1 MEKKE
6 LKPMSELPTYS
17 QNWTSTQRFD
27 LAALCVYIVNET
39 SWSNNNAEEVW
50 KRRFLASIFRHFT
63 IDEKV
68 EQNVLLKM
76 PNEAGN
82 ISCAIDLLSSSF
94 KKQLNDEKQK
104 DIQDEIIS
112 DMLLNCLGLAPS
124 NLENV
129 DKKLKAN
136 NNNSG
141 EMLNLK
147 EKLDNAISSAIGND
161 SSSDSSL
168 PPPIMPAEYD
178 SRARAIL
185 FKLALNLD
193 ISSHTVKSLEKS
205 FAQNLY
211 FLQQQQLEAEKNDS
225 QEDHEMQGLRNS
237 ASESLNKH
245 EKRKKAWR
253 WMATGVGVVV
263 GATAIGLTGGIAAPL
278 VAAGISAITGASIIV
293 TAASSVVLMTSLF
306 GIAGGGLAGYKMHK
320 RTRGL
325 KEFAFTRIT
334 QDDSLPLIPSLH
346 VNIVISGYLSEDNE
360 EPSTAW
366 LSVFQNSLNFGD
378 TFALSFDTEI
388 LRSLGR
394 AFRRFIAESAVK
406 VAANSAIQQ
415 TVFATLASA
424 LLIPAA
430 LMKAGDMID
439 NPWALGADRAQKA
452 GLILADVLIERVQGK
467 RPTVLIGYSLGA
479 LVIWQCLLELA
490 KNQQYGLIDTVVL
503 IGAPITSTQ
512 SSKWKDALSVVNRR
526 FVNAYATNDIV
537 LGLIYRMHSLDL
549 NIAGLHAVN
558 FNRVENYD
566 ITKLTSGHLG
576 YRDPETLTKILK
588 EIGLE

>member
-1 MEKKE
+1 
-6 LKPMSELPTYS
+6 MSELPTYS

-27 LAALCVYIVNET
+27 IAALCVYLVNDS
-39 SWSNNNAEEVW
+39 SWSNNHAEEDW
-50 KRRFLASIFRHFT
+50 KRRFLASIFRHFA
-63 IDEKV
+63 INEKV
-68 EQNVLLKM
+68 EQHVLLKM
-76 PNEAGN
+76 PDDAGN
-82 ISCAIDLLSSSF
+82 IPLAIDLLSSSF
-94 KKQLNDEKQK
+94 KQQLNDEKQK
-104 DIQDEIIS
+104 DIREEIIS
-112 DMLLNCLGLAPS
+112 DTLLICLGLSPS
-124 NLENV
+124 NLESV
-129 DKKLKAN
+129 EKKLKTSN
-136 NNNSG
+136 HNSG
-141 EMLNLK
+141 ENLNLK
-147 EKLDNAISSAIGND
+147 EKLDSAISSAISND
-161 SSSDSSL
+161 SSSDTSL

-185 FKLALNLD
+185 FKLAFYLD
-193 ISSHTVKSLEKS
+193 ISPPAVKSLEKA

-211 FLQQQQLEAEKNDS
+211 FLQQQQLEAEKNNS
-225 QEDHEMQGLRNS
+225 QDDHEMQGLRNS
-237 ASESLNKH
+237 ATENLSKH

-306 GIAGGGLAGYKMHK
+306 GIAGGYKMHK

-334 QDDSLPLIPSLH
+334 QDDSIPLIPSLH
-346 VNIVISGYLSEDNE
+346 VNIVISGYLTEENE
-360 EPSTAW
+360 ETNTPW
-366 LSVFQNSLNFGD
+366 ISVYQNSLNFGD
-378 TFALSFDTEI
+378 TFELSFDTEI

-394 AFRRFIAESAVK
+394 AFRRFLAESAVK
-406 VAANSAIQQ
+406 VAANSALQQ

-424 LLIPAA
+424 LLLPAA

-467 RPTVLIGYSLGA
+467 RPTVLVGYSLGA

-566 ITKLTSGHLG
+566 VTKFTSGHLG

-588 EIGLE
+588 EIGLD